1 MRAQK
6 KIPQTD
12 AIFARLKEINP
23 QADAS
28 ADTLRLS
35 LDAKAGVQVGAYSR
49 KGKNRVRTKAADHD
63 FRAEE
68 VLTPYGLLLPRD
80 SDLWLYF
87 TTSRVT
93 SDFIVD
99 ILDRWWVQHQPRFP
113 RVRTLVINQ
122 DNGPENKGR
131 RTQFLKRMVAL
142 ARQRRRLVRLAY
154 YPPYHSKYNP
164 IEHCWGVLENHWG
177 GDLLDTREAVLG
189 FARSMTWGGKHPT
202 VEVLTDAYPKGVR
215 LTKKGNGAG
224 RRRGSSATGSQRLV
238 RGHPWPRTA
247 SVGIVIF
254 CRVPKTHVVRGHCC
268 PAPRVR

>member
-1 MRAQK
+1 MRAPK

-28 ADTLRLS
+28 PDTLRLS

-49 KGKNRVRTKAADHD
+49 RGKNRVRTKAADHD
-63 FRAEE
+63 FRAKE

-80 SDLWLYF
+80 GDLWLYF

-122 DNGPENKGR
+122 DNGPENKSR

-142 ARQRRRLVRLAY
+142 ARQRRLLVRLAY

-164 IEHCWGVLENHWG
+164 IEHCWGVLEGHWG

-215 LTKKGNGAG
+215 LTKKEMAQVEEEV
-224 RRRGSSATGSQRLV
+224 TRLPDLDDWFV
-238 RGHPWPRTA
+238 DIPGHELPPL
-247 SVGIVIF
+247 G
-254 CRVPKTHVVRGHCC
+254 
-268 PAPRVR
+268 